1 VAAHP
6 QDDCS
11 FNLGLVNT
19 PEGDKAQSAVDK
31 INNSAEREK
40 LQSERLHSM
49 LRAVLATNKFYRDK
63 YAGQGI
69 DQIESTAELGTLP
82 FTTKSDLVQNQVDHP
97 PFGCDLTYPL
107 ENYIRI
113 HQTSGTTGKPMYWL
127 DTEESWK
134 WWANCWKL
142 VFEAAG
148 VSSRDRIYFA
158 FSFGPFIGFWA
169 GWEGARHVG
178 ALAISGGAQSTA
190 QRIKAIIDY
199 GATVLVCTP
208 TYALHMASE
217 AKKAGIDLAKDSAVE
232 TTIHAGEPG
241 ASISST
247 KKLIEEFWGAK
258 CFDHAGA
265 TEVGAFGFQCLF
277 QPEAIHINETE
288 FIAEVIDPL
297 TGMASKEGEQGELVI
312 TNLGRVGSPLIRYRT
327 GDLVAPSR
335 AACPC
340 GRAFLLLRGGVL
352 GRVDDM
358 VVVRGVNVFPSAV
371 ENVIR
376 EFPEVEEFRVE
387 IFERHAMRE
396 IKLVLEPKAAESI
409 TGFSD
414 QVIKRMRER
423 IGLRPEIELVSP
435 GTLPRFELKA
445 KRFFKL

>member
-1 VAAHP
+1 ME
-6 QDDCS
+6 Q
-11 FNLGLVNT
+11 
-19 PEGDKAQSAVDK
+19 

-40 LQSERLHSM
+40 LQIERLQTL
-49 LRAVLATNKFYRDK
+49 LRAALATNEFYREK
-63 YAGQGI
+63 YIGHGI
-69 DQIESTAELGTLP
+69 DQIESIINLTALP
-82 FTTKSDLVQNQVDHP
+82 FTTKSELVQNQLDYP
-97 PFGCDLTYPL
+97 PFGSDLTDPL

-113 HQTSGTTGKPMYWL
+113 HQTSGTTGKPLYWL
-127 DTEESWK
+127 DTEKSWN
-134 WWANCWKL
+134 WWADCWKL
-142 VFEAAG
+142 IFEAAG
-148 VSSRDRIYFA
+148 VTSRDRIYFA

-169 GWEGARHVG
+169 GWEGARHIG

-217 AKKAGIDLAKDSAVE
+217 AQKAGIDLARDSAVK

-241 ASISST
+241 ASIPST
-247 KKLIEEFWGAK
+247 KKIIEQSWGAK

-265 TEVGAFGFQCLF
+265 TEVGAFGFQCLS
-277 QPEAIHINETE
+277 QPAAIHINETE

-297 TGMASKEGEQGELVI
+297 TGTASKEGKQGELVI
-312 TNLGRVGSPLIRYRT
+312 TNLGRAGSPVIRYRT

-335 AACPC
+335 EACPC

-376 EFPEVEEFRVE
+376 EFPEIEEFRIE
-387 IFERHAMRE
+387 ILERQAMRE
-396 IKLVLEPKAAESI
+396 IKLVLEAKAGESI
-409 TGFSD
+409 TGFRD
-414 QVIKRMRER
+414 QVIARVRER
-423 IGLRPEIELVSP
+423 IGLRPEIELVPP